1 MADSKIDLHGIRDF
15 ERLDFLARQVVEGF
29 ITGMHQSPYHG
40 FSVEFA
46 EHRLYNAGEST
57 RHIDWKLYART
68 DKMFVKRYEEETN
81 LRAQIVLDTSGSM
94 LFPNPKGV
102 GFDQPNKLAFSIYGA
117 AALMNLLRRQR
128 DAVGLSTI
136 NESLEIH
143 TEAKTN
149 RAHHHRLLT
158 ELSSLL
164 QNTEQRK
171 TTHLALQLHLLA
183 ERLHRRSLV
192 IIFSDF
198 LERAQTEGEEL
209 FEALQHFR
217 YNKHELIL
225 FHVEDG
231 KLERDFDFENRP
243 HRFVDLETQEE
254 VKLHPEEVKAHYRE
268 VRNATIKEIEMKC
281 GQFKMDWVEA
291 NIRDGYNQV
300 LLPYLLKRR
309 KLY

>member
-1 MADSKIDLHGIRDF
+1 MSDKEIDLHSIRDF

-29 ITGMHQSPYHG
+29 ITGLHQSPYHG

-46 EHRLYNAGEST
+46 EHRLYNTGEST

-81 LRAQIVLDTSGSM
+81 LRAQIILDTSGSM
-94 LFPNPKGV
+94 LFPDPQGI
-102 GFDQPNKLAFSIYGA
+102 GFENPNKLAFSTYAA

-128 DAVGLSTI
+128 DAVGLSTVNQDI
-136 NESLEIH
+136 ELH

-158 ELSSLL
+158 ELSNVLR
-164 QNTEQRK
+164 NTGERK
-171 TTHLALQLHLLA
+171 TTHLAPQLHLLA

-192 IIFSDF
+192 VIFSDF
-198 LERAQTEGEEL
+198 LERAEQEGDEL

-231 KLERDFDFENRP
+231 RLERDFSFDNRP
-243 HRFVDLETQEE
+243 HRFIDLESGEE
-254 VKLHPEEVKAHYRE
+254 IKLHPEQVKEQYKE
-268 VRNATIKEIEMKC
+268 TRNKLIHEIEMRC
-281 GQFKMDWVEA
+281 GQFKIDWVEA
-291 NIRDGYNQV
+291 NIRDGYDQV

>member
-1 MADSKIDLHGIRDF
+1 MANSVDLHSIRDF

-29 ITGMHQSPYHG
+29 ITGLHQSPYHG

-46 EHRLYNAGEST
+46 EHRLYNTGEST
-57 RHIDWKLYART
+57 RHIDWKLFART

-81 LRAQIVLDTSGSM
+81 LRCQIVLDTSGSM
-94 LFPNPKGV
+94 LFPDQE
-102 GFDQPNKLAFSIYGA
+102 GFTFENPNKLAFSAYSA
-117 AALMNLLRRQR
+117 ASLMNLLRRQR
-128 DAVGLSTI
+128 DAVGLTTI
-136 NESLEIH
+136 NADLDLH
-143 TEAKTN
+143 TQAKTN
-149 RAHHHRLLT
+149 RAHHHMLLT
-158 ELSSLL
+158 ELSKLMR
-164 QNTEQRK
+164 NPEQRK
-171 TTHLALQLHLLA
+171 TTHLAPQLHLLA

-198 LERAQTEGEEL
+198 LERAEEEGEEL

-243 HRFVDLETQEE
+243 HRFVDLESGEE
-254 VKLHPEEVKAHYRE
+254 LKLHPETVKEEYRE
-268 VRNATIKEIEMKC
+268 KRNALIKDIELRC
-281 GQFKMDWVEA
+281 GRFKIDWVEA
-291 NIRDGYNQV
+291 NIRNNYNQV

>member
-1 MADSKIDLHGIRDF
+1 MAEGTDLHSIRDF

-29 ITGMHQSPYHG
+29 ITGLHQSPYHG

-46 EHRLYNAGEST
+46 EHRLYNRGEST
-57 RHIDWKLYART
+57 RHIDWKLFART

-81 LRAQIVLDTSGSM
+81 LRCQVVLDTSSSM
-94 LFPNPKGV
+94 LFPDENAI
-102 GFDQPNKLAFSIYGA
+102 GFEKPNKLAFSVYGA
-117 AALMNLLRRQR
+117 AALMNLLQRQR
-128 DAVGLSTI
+128 DAVGLTTI
-136 NESLEIH
+136 NDSIELH
-143 TEAKTN
+143 TEAKTSKT
-149 RAHHHRLLT
+149 HHHRLLM
-158 ELSSLL
+158 ELSNVLR
-164 QNTEQRK
+164 NPEK
-171 TTHLALQLHLLA
+171 GKGTHLAPQLHLLA

-192 IIFSDF
+192 IVFSDF
-198 LERAQTEGEEL
+198 LERAESEGEAL

-231 KLERDFDFENRP
+231 KLERMFEFGNSP
-243 HRFVDLETQEE
+243 HRFVDLESGEE
-254 VKLHPEEVKAHYRE
+254 VKLHPEQIRDEYKAARE
-268 VRNATIKEIEMKC
+268 ELIHTIKMRC

-291 NIRDGYNQV
+291 NIQNGYQEV

>member
-1 MADSKIDLHGIRDF
+1 MSSSLDLHSIRDF

-29 ITGMHQSPYHG
+29 ITGLHQSPYHG

-46 EHRLYNAGEST
+46 EHRLYNTGEST

-81 LRAQIVLDTSGSM
+81 LRCQIVLDTSGSM
-94 LFPNPKGV
+94 LFPDPKAI
-102 GFDQPNKLAFSIYGA
+102 GFEEPNKLAFSVYGA
-117 AALMNLLRRQR
+117 ASLMNLLRRQR
-128 DAVGLSTI
+128 DAVGLTTI
-136 NESLEIH
+136 NEKVDLH

-149 RAHHHRLLT
+149 RAHHHMLLT
-158 ELSSLL
+158 ELSKVITDTSE
-164 QNTEQRK
+164 NK
-171 TTHLALQLHLLA
+171 STHLAPQLHELA

-198 LERAQTEGEEL
+198 LERAEQEGEEL

-217 YNKHELIL
+217 YNKHELVL
-225 FHVEDG
+225 LHVEDG
-231 KLERDFDFENRP
+231 KLEREFEFGNKP
-243 HRFVDLETQEE
+243 HRFVDLESGEE
-254 VKLHPEEVKAHYRE
+254 LKLHPEEVRE
-268 VRNATIKEIEMKC
+268 EYKKVRNSLIKEIELRC
-281 GQFKMDWVEA
+281 GQFKIDWVEA
-291 NIRDGYNQV
+291 NIRLGYNQV